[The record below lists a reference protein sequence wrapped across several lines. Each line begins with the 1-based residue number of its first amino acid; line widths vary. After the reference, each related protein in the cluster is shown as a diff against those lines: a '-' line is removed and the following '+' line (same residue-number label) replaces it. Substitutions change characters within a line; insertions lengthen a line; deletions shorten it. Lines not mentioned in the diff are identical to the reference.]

1 MPNKIDLTGK
11 RFGWLLVIKEIGR
24 NKSEKILWLC
34 KCRCGKEKV
43 IDGGSLRNGDT
54 VSCSCKKSSTHRKTK
69 TKEYRI
75 WADMIQRC
83 HNPKCG
89 NYKYYGLRG
98 IKVCDEWRDSFEVFL
113 KDMGKRP
120 SVRHSIDRIDVNG
133 NYEAV
138 NCRWATREYQDNNK
152 RSSIIVIINN
162 KRITLKEWA
171 NKIGVTSTAI
181 AEYIRRHSIEDAIK
195 HYGYEKKINVRKTRN

>member
-120 SVRHSIDRIDVNG
+120 SVRHSIDRIDVNIEYVLKENVNDIVSDAESKERAKTCWKEG
-133 NYEAV
+133 NKLEAV
-138 NCRWATREYQDNNK
+138 KIVYKFCNSLKQSKEYCEMNFNH
-152 RSSIIVIINN
+152 N
-162 KRITLKEWA
+162 
-171 NKIGVTSTAI
+171 
-181 AEYIRRHSIEDAIK
+181 
-195 HYGYEKKINVRKTRN
+195 